1 MSNFTETYKRLLVEE
16 LTKEAKF
23 DEFLN
28 KRKAGAD
35 KIQKMTEKKGG
46 YSTLTAIHYAAKEKP
61 YQDCLKWEDKAGKEE
76 HFKNKASEIYKKLKD
91 LDSLSQREFQSLM
104 GELEVYGEVYLR
116 STKPN
121 SIKL

>member
-1 MSNFTETYKRLLVEE
+1 MDKFAETYKRIILEE
-16 LTKEAKF
+16 VTKEEKF

-28 KRKAGAD
+28 KRKVGAE
-35 KIQKMTEKKGG
+35 KIAKSSKEKGG
-46 YSTLTAIHYAAKEKP
+46 YATLTAIHFAAKEKP

-76 HFKNKASEIYKKLKD
+76 HYKAKAEEIYKRLKD
-91 LDSLSQREFQSLM
+91 LDSLSQREFQALM